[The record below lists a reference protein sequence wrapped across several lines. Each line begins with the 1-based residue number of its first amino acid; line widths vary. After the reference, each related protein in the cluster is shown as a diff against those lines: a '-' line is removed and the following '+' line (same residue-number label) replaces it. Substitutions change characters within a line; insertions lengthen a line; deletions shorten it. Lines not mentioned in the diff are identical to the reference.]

1 MATVTLRKVLVN
13 PRRKRNRRKARRRN
27 PQLALVGNLNPR
39 KRRTMARK
47 RKKNPRRVRVVHRRR
62 NPLILLRR
70 RHRRRRNP
78 DVGAPVRLLKTG
90 TLALIGLVATR
101 QVPQMLLG
109 SRNTGIVGYI
119 AHADTA
125 LASAALARRM
135 AGHDAAEA
143 VGIGG
148 AMYLANRIISE
159 QLTPVGK
166 VLSLQGIGDAQAA
179 GLGNVGKIVS
189 AYWTHPV
196 VEDRSGKPVI
206 PDAIRQAARE
216 EAMSV
221 LSQQR
226 PTPPPAAQVAGLRLR

>member
-1 MATVTLRKVLVN
+1 MATVTLSKVLVN

-39 KRRTMARK
+39 KRRNMARK
-47 RKKNPRRVRVVHRRR
+47 RKNNPRRVRVVHRRR
-62 NPLILLRR
+62 NPIILLRR
-70 RHRRRRNP
+70 RHRRRNP
-78 DVGAPVRLLKTG
+78 DMGAPVRLLKTG

-119 AHADTA
+119 ANAATA

-179 GLGNVGKIVS
+179 GLGNVGKYVS

-206 PDAIRQAARE
+206 PDAIREAARE